1 MKQDSMTRTMMA
13 KMMRLEFV
21 RQENRPEDI
30 FLLIGKV
37 LVLGEDDDGIAESL
51 LVMTKRDFVV
61 FLSMTEEH

>member
-1 MKQDSMTRTMMA
+1 MA